1 MSAAASYVAE
11 LERRLAEAEETLRAI
26 REGEVDA
33 LLVRGAQADEVF
45 HIGGGGESYRAF
57 MEAMEAGAAALG
69 EDGRLIYANASLSAL
84 LGEPAEA
91 LLGRTLAEALGPAA
105 ATPVATLLDQARA
118 ARQSTQISVD
128 SGGGPRHV
136 VVAAAPLTMDFSS
149 GWALT
154 FTDITERVEAA
165 AADESERIG
174 RAIMAS
180 ANEAVVVC
188 DTDGIITHAS
198 SAVLDIVADS
208 PVGRRFEDVFPLA
221 FGPGAGPMAADDVVA
236 VAVSGSAIRGIEA
249 DLVGNARVRDVLLSA
264 APLRYAGGVTR
275 GCIIT
280 LMDLTERKAIEKRQS
295 LLMRELD
302 HRMKNM
308 LALVQ
313 SISARTL
320 ASARD
325 LTDFGE
331 RFSKRIAALATTQD
345 LLAERSW
352 TSLSVASLLEGEL
365 APYVS
370 PRSPRILLRDL
381 SAEISREAAVALGL
395 VFHELVTNAVKYG
408 SLAGERG
415 LLEVGATRTEDGH
428 LRITWRESGGQPVKP
443 PQRKGFGQTVIAR
456 GLGHSAAAPTEVVFE
471 PTGITCHITLS
482 SAVLV

>member
-1 MSAAASYVAE
+1 MSADAAHVSD

-33 LLVRGAQADEVF
+33 LLVRGAQADEIF

-57 MEAMEAGAAALG
+57 MEAMESGAAALG
-69 EDGRLIYANASLSAL
+69 EDGRLIYANASLAGL
-84 LGEPAEA
+84 LRQPVET
-91 LLGRTLAEALGPAA
+91 LLGRSLPDVLDENAAGPV
-105 ATPVATLLDQARA
+105 TRLLDQARTS
-118 ARQSTQISVD
+118 RQSTQMSIER
-128 SGGGPRHV
+128 SGSQRHV
-136 VVAAAPLTMDFSS
+136 VVAAAPLPLDFSL
-149 GWALT
+149 GWAVT
-154 FTDITERVEAA
+154 FTDITDRVEAA
-165 AADESERIG
+165 AAEESERLG

-180 ANEAVVVC
+180 ANEAVLVC
-188 DTDGIITHAS
+188 DTDGIISHAS
-198 SAVLDIVADS
+198 SAVLDIVSQS
-208 PVGRRFEDVFPLA
+208 PVGQRFEDVFSLG
-221 FGPGAGPMAADDVVA
+221 FGPGAGPMTADDVVA

-249 DLVGNARVRDVLLSA
+249 DLLGNSRVRDVLVSA
-264 APLRYAGGVTR
+264 APLRQAGGITR

-345 LLAERSW
+345 LLAERAW
-352 TSLSVASLLEGEL
+352 TSLSVAALLEGEL

-370 PRSPRILLRDL
+370 PRSPRLVLRDL
-381 SAEISREAAVALGL
+381 TAEISRDAAVALGL

-408 SLAGERG
+408 SLSSERG
-415 LLEVGATRTEDGH
+415 LLEVTATRVEDGN
-428 LRITWRESGGQPVKP
+428 LRVTWRETGGPSVTP
-443 PQRKGFGQTVIAR
+443 PSRRGFGQTVISR
-456 GLGHSAAAPTEVVFE
+456 GLGHSAAAPTEVLFE
-471 PTGITCHITLS
+471 PTGIVCHITLS